1 MEKAARAAH
10 ATMKGMAWSGWGART
25 ATGTTLA
32 LVVAC
37 NALTGV
43 DALSTG
49 GEDALGPRPADD
61 LDAASTRNDGEST
74 RPPDGDGSTVFTGSD
89 ASPDGGPLGFCASL
103 SPKPTLCT
111 DFDDAIFPGAWTV
124 GQLGAST
131 TSSTTTASRSPA
143 RSLLL
148 EVPGGASGAA
158 FVSKA
163 FPTAATTKITV
174 AFSVLLDARDVAR
187 DLELGPIVLG
197 KAGGNAYEAQLELIG
212 DNELNIE
219 EEAPEADG
227 GVPQRDVAVGANVT
241 PGVWTRITWTIALGG
256 TSSSLTVRS
265 EAGAA
270 SGTST
275 FGVAAHRYPG
285 APTVRLG
292 DEYQTPYASKVHF
305 DDVVVDIQ

>member
-1 MEKAARAAH
+1 
-10 ATMKGMAWSGWGART
+10 MKPMTSSGWGVRMAM
-25 ATGTTLA
+25 GTTLA

-43 DALSTG
+43 DALSTHADG
-49 GEDALGPRPADD
+49 ALGPRPADD
-61 LDAASTRNDGEST
+61 LDAASTRNDEAST
-74 RPPDGDGSTVFTGSD
+74 PPPDGDGSTVFTSDAGSD
-89 ASPDGGPLGFCASL
+89 ATPDTGPLGFCEAL

-111 DFDDAIFPGAWTV
+111 DFDDGIFPGPWTV

-131 TSSTTTASRSPA
+131 TTSTTAASRSPS

-148 EVPGGASGAA
+148 EVPGGADGAA
-158 FVSKA
+158 FVTKA
-163 FPTAATTKITV
+163 FSAAAATKITV

-187 DLELGPIVLG
+187 DLELGTILLG
-197 KAGGNAYEAQLELIG
+197 KSGGNRYEAQLELIA

-227 GVPQRDVAVGANVT
+227 GVPQRDVALGANVT
-241 PGVWTRITWTIALGG
+241 PGVWTRITWTIAFAG
-256 TSSSLTVRS
+256 TSSTLTVKS

-270 SGTST
+270 SGTSS

-285 APTVRLG
+285 APIVRLG